1 MSNKGT
7 RIRRLNLRHAFS
19 TDRRDSAVFLIIA
32 LIILLISTAGTFN
45 PAGVL
50 NLILYPTPDAR
61 HDRWTT
67 NDLSNIFQAASQYP
81 EQSSELALT
90 DLGVKHLH
98 YSLNDYTFEWSPGA
112 GGTPAT
118 YTVCA
123 IFDRS
128 TISKATDLSQI
139 YQNGDFSVYSV
150 HHKGRQCY
158 DTNLG
163 PYTSGTRLA
172 S

>member
-1 MSNKGT
+1 MSDKEK
-7 RIRRLNLRHAFS
+7 RARRLNLRRMLS
-19 TDRRDSAVFLIIA
+19 TDRRDSAAFLIVA
-32 LIILLISTAGTFN
+32 LIILLISIAGTFN

-50 NLILYPTPDAR
+50 DLILYPTPGAR
-61 HDRWTT
+61 HDRWTA
-67 NDLSNIFQAASQYP
+67 NDLSNISQAAEQYP
-81 EQSSELALT
+81 EQGSELALT
-90 DLGVKHLH
+90 DLSVKHLH
-98 YSLNDYTFEWSPGA
+98 YSSNDYTFEWNPGA
-112 GGTPAT
+112 GGTPAI
-118 YTVCA
+118 YTLCA
-123 IFDRS
+123 TFDRS
-128 TISKATDLSQI
+128 TISKATNANET